1 MDRRDFL
8 QWTGAGVAAASM
20 GPTMAWWR
28 PETGAVRGPGRTAPA
43 RPVVLRSPQLE
54 VVLDG
59 DDGLPVSYRLLHPH
73 AGGAMMTGEDAG
85 RPMTATLC
93 RLQPRRFVTVA
104 LRAAGM
110 RRSPD
115 QVDFRIHAL
124 EDVNDNKSAAASF
137 VVRYRVQG
145 ATLFITLEEIQEHAG
160 FELIEVAMPQLV
172 TVHEERGPAWLA
184 HGDSGGSLVHL
195 AQATPGSLP
204 PNRFW
209 GKVLASLPVI
219 MAGTDKAACVQEV
232 TAFMDT
238 TELTVD
244 GEAGRRRG
252 FLGTVKRHR
261 VNGSLSYDMNAGPG
275 VPRIAGNEHTP
286 NLLIGQT
293 PACRLDFLGG
303 TEAGK
308 VPGWL
313 DAAKLVRSRMPRIPT
328 AYYDDKFVYDLM
340 CDLPKLPSPPTPF
353 ARAGEFVRQVAA
365 LTDGAPQVVHLW
377 GWQYRGKDTGYPAVA
392 EVDERAG
399 GYDAMMELMDE
410 ARAHNC
416 LVTLSDNYD
425 DAYRSSPAWDEK
437 YIARR
442 PDGQLWESRNWTGE
456 NSYVQGMAK
465 YMEGPGRE
473 RVRSTCERYR
483 LRESTHIDVLSYYS
497 IRNDWD
503 PKRPAS
509 GIRNLQARYEVVNL
523 FKRHGV
529 DVSSEFLRYAFIGK
543 ISSFMN
549 GMSGGKC
556 PFGGEPI
563 PLMATIYRKS
573 AVWGQNGRN
582 KDAVEPIL
590 KMLFYNGRA
599 SLFFGHALDVERVS
613 DYYYL
618 MLVPWFQ
625 LHHRNIESFERSGE
639 TTRLELEGGGEVE
652 IDWKQRRYSVK
663 LHGREVAGN
672 GWTTCPVGEDRI
684 AVYATE
690 DRAISLPLPA
700 GWDAGRAGA
709 IRLSIHGAA
718 EFPCHAAEGR
728 LMLSVKA
735 RQPVMVYRDRAAAM
749 QRIAKA

>member
-8 QWTGAGVAAASM
+8 QWTGAGVTAAAAMSS
-20 GPTMAWWR
+20 MAWWR
-28 PETGAVRGPGRTAPA
+28 PEAGAAAGPGRTTPA
-43 RPVVLRSPQLE
+43 HPVVLRSQQLD
-54 VVLDG
+54 VTLDG
-59 DDGLPVSYRLLHPH
+59 EDGLPVSYRL
-73 AGGAMMTGEDAG
+73 AGGATMAGEDAG
-85 RPMTATLC
+85 RPMTATVC
-93 RLQPRRFVTVA
+93 RLQPRSYATVT
-104 LRAAGM
+104 LRAAGV
-110 RRSPD
+110 RRAAD
-115 QVDFRIHAL
+115 HVDFRFHAAA
-124 EDVNDNKSAAASF
+124 DVNDNKSAASF
-137 VVRYRVQG
+137 VVRYRIDG
-145 ATLFITLEEIQEHAG
+145 ATLFVSLEEIHEQRG

-172 TVHEERGPAWLA
+172 TVHEERGLAWLA

-195 AQATPGSLP
+195 AQATPGSLH

-209 GKVLASLPVI
+209 GKILTSLPVV
-219 MAGTDKAACVQEV
+219 MAGTDQAVCVQEV

-286 NLLIGQT
+286 NLLIGET
-293 PACRLDFLGG
+293 PACRLDFIGV
-303 TEAGK
+303 ADNGK
-308 VPGWL
+308 APNWL
-313 DAAKLVRSRMPRIPT
+313 DAAKRVRSRMPRIPT
-328 AYYDDKFVYDLM
+328 PYYDDKFVYDLM
-340 CDLPKLPSPPTPF
+340 CDLPKLPAPPTPF
-353 ARAGEFVRQVAA
+353 AQAGEFIRQVEA

-392 EVDERAG
+392 QVDARIG
-399 GYDAMMELMDE
+399 GYDAMLQLMEK
-410 ARAHNC
+410 ARALNC

-425 DAYRSSPAWDEK
+425 DAYRSSPAWNEK

-456 NSYVQGMAK
+456 NSWVQGMAK

-473 RVRSTCERYR
+473 RVRYTCERYR

-503 PKRPAS
+503 PQRPAS
-509 GIRNLQARYEVVNL
+509 GIRNLQARYEVVDL
-523 FKRHGV
+523 FRQHGV

-573 AVWGQNGRN
+573 AVWGQNGKN

-599 SLFFGHALDVERVS
+599 SLFFGHTLDVERVS

-625 LHHRNIESFERSGE
+625 LNHRHLESFERSGD
-639 TTRLELEGGGEVE
+639 TTRMELEDGADVE
-652 IDWKQRRYSVK
+652 IDWQQRRYSVK
-663 LHGREVAGN
+663 LAGREVARN
-672 GWTTCPVGEDRI
+672 GLTACPVGTDRI

-690 DRAISLPLPA
+690 DQEIELPLPP
-700 GWDAGRAGA
+700 GWDAAQAGA
-709 IRLSIHGAA
+709 LCLSIHGAEA
-718 EFPCHAAEGR
+718 FPFTTQDGR
-728 LMLSVKA
+728 LTLSLKA
-735 RQPVMVYRDRAAAM
+735 RQPVMVYRDRAAA
-749 QRIAKA
+749 QRRMAKA